1 MPRFAVMIS
10 RIRIKNM
17 VCSRCRRVVHDEL
30 ADIGL
35 RVVDV
40 QLGEAVVAHSDELP
54 METIRS
60 VLRRNGFDV
69 VEDRASEIVELV
81 KRHIIDLVQ
90 GDRILEMNLK
100 LSEYL
105 EQKIQ
110 LDYRHISTV
119 FSQTVGTT
127 IEKFFIAQRIERVK
141 ELLVYDEKS
150 LTDIAFDMG
159 YSSTAYLS
167 NQFKHETGMTPTAFK
182 KQAVTARKDLDR
194 VVDS

>member
-17 VCSRCRRVVHDEL
+17 VCSRCRRVVSDEL
-30 ADIGL
+30 AGIGL

-40 QLGEAVVAHSDELP
+40 QLGEAVVEHSDELP
-54 METIRS
+54 LETIRNI
-60 VLRRNGFDV
+60 LRRNGFDV
-69 VEDRASEIVELV
+69 VEDRASEIVEFV

-90 GDRILEMNLK
+90 GDRIVEMNLK

-127 IEKFFIAQRIERVK
+127 IEKFFIAQRIERIK

-182 KQAVTARKDLDR
+182 KQAVMARKDLDR

>member
-17 VCSRCRRVVHDEL
+17 VCSRCRRVVSDEL
-30 ADIGL
+30 TDIGL

-40 QLGEAVVAHSDELP
+40 QLGEAVIEHSDALP

>member
-1 MPRFAVMIS
+1 
-10 RIRIKNM
+10 M

-40 QLGEAVVAHSDELP
+40 QLGEAVVEHSDELP

-69 VEDRASEIVELV
+69 VEDRASEIVEFV
-81 KRHIIDLVQ
+81 KRHLIDLVQ
-90 GDRILEMNLK
+90 GDRIVEMNLK

-150 LTDIAFDMG
+150 LTDIAFEMG

-167 NQFKHETGMTPTAFK
+167 NQFKHETGMTPSAFR
-182 KQAVTARKDLDR
+182 KQAVKARKDLDR
-194 VVDS
+194 VVDPEI

>member
-1 MPRFAVMIS
+1 MPRFVVMIS

-40 QLGEAVVAHSDELP
+40 QLGEAVIEHSDALP
-54 METIRS
+54 MDTIRA